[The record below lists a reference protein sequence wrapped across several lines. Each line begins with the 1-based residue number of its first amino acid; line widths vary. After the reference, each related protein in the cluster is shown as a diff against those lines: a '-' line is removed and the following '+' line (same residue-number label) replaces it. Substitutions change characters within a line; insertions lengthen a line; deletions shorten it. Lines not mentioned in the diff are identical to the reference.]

1 MRVTIYITAILLS
14 LVFVMQG
21 AVGQSQERKVWL
33 AERREMIARA
43 KTVSDEQTILD
54 LSRIIRGVGSD
65 LPNASE
71 EAKQL
76 YAEALDLIK
85 AIPGHAEYYRD
96 KILQAQERVKTLGV
110 SSKHEYRSELMY
122 GFQTLPHLSSPEG
135 VRVLGE
141 LLSNDW
147 VPPGNET
154 APQSGKFVP
163 LSISSTVTL
172 QRFPLLDKPFKD
184 PITESNVADANAAWL
199 LWFEQVKSGN
209 RTFRFEGDPTE
220 YDLSGP
226 APKQKIERVERDR
239 KRNEERKTAHKK
251 GSGTDSE
258 RPDLTTTPEPG
269 NSNVPLVAGT
279 LFVMIA
285 VGYFILRKRI
295 SGAS

>member
-1 MRVTIYITAILLS
+1 MDDKQRMVFERAQTALL
-14 LVFVMQG
+14 
-21 AVGQSQERKVWL
+21 
-33 AERREMIARA
+33 
-43 KTVSDEQTILD
+43 
-54 LSRIIRGVGSD
+54 
-65 LPNASE
+65 
-71 EAKQL
+71 
-76 YAEALDLIK
+76 
-85 AIPGHAEYYRD
+85 AIPGHAEFYRD

-154 APQSGKFVP
+154 APQSGKFAP

-172 QRFPLLDKPFKD
+172 EKFPLLDKPFKD

-199 LWFEQVKSGN
+199 FWYEQIKSGN

-220 YDLSGP
+220 YDLNGP
-226 APKQKIERVERDR
+226 APKQKIERVERER
-239 KRNEERKTAHKK
+239 KRTEERKTAHKK
-251 GSGTDSE
+251 GSGTASE

-269 NSNVPLVAGT
+269 KSIVPLVAGT
-279 LFVMIA
+279 LFVIIA
-285 VGYFILRKRI
+285 VGYFFWRKRNRR
-295 SGAS
+295 A